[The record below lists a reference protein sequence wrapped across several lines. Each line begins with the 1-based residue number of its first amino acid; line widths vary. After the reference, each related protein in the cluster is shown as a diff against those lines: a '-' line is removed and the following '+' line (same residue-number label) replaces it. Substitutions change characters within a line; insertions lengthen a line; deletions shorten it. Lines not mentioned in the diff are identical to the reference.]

1 MQTSSKKL
9 NPQVQKQID
18 RVFYQT
24 LADLK
29 RIEDMK
35 IFVRDF
41 LTQTEQ
47 SVLTK
52 RLAVAMYLEKGRSY
66 DQIKQALKVSS
77 ATIAHVDKMMNH
89 KSEGFVLALRRIQA
103 DEWAGKISKKVISFL
118 NKF

>member
-9 NPQVQKQID
+9 NPQIQKQIN

-29 RIEDMK
+29 RLEDMK

-41 LTQTEQ
+41 LTETEQ

-66 DQIKQALKVSS
+66 GQIKQALKVSS
-77 ATIAHVDKMMNH
+77 ATIASVDKMMNQ
-89 KSEGFVLALRRIQA
+89 KSEGFVLALRRIEA
-103 DEWAGKISKKVISFL
+103 DEWAEKISRKLLAFL
-118 NKF
+118 SKF

>member
-1 MQTSSKKL
+1 MQTSAKKL
-9 NPQVQKQID
+9 NPQIQKQID
-18 RVFYQT
+18 RIFYQT

-35 IFVRDF
+35 IFLRDF

-77 ATIAHVDKMMNH
+77 ATIAHVDKMMNQ
-89 KSEGFVLALRRIQA
+89 KSEGFILALRRMEA
-103 DEWAGKISKKVISFL
+103 DEWASRISKKVLGFL
-118 NKF
+118 NKL